1 MTNGTSP
8 NYIVDERNN
17 RIHPSAVIDD
27 DVEIGEDNYIGPFCY
42 LTGYLTVGD
51 NNRFE
56 SHCSVGTRPEHTEH
70 WHQDGRTVIG
80 DNGIF
85 REHIIMM

>member
-8 NYIVDERNN
+8 NYKVDERNN
-17 RIHPSAVIDD
+17 RIHPNPVIDD
-27 DVEIGEDNYIGPFCY
+27 DVELGEENFIGPFCI

-56 SHCSVGTRPEHTEH
+56 AYCSVGTRAEHKDY
-70 WHQDGRTVIG
+70 WHKEG
-80 DNGIF
+80 
-85 REHIIMM
+85 